1 MYSEAGA
8 EDAEAEAEEEVEAEV
23 EEGMLLLVAY
33 VCGCLIS
40 GFVCKS
46 GAEAAKE
53 GWGSEGE

>member
-8 EDAEAEAEEEVEAEV
+8 EDAEEESEEEVEAEA
-23 EEGMLLLVAY
+23 EEDMVLLVAY
-33 VCGCLIS
+33 VCGCVS

-46 GAEAAKE
+46 RAEAAKE